1 MAVKKINHE
10 NYWNPIIETLSP
22 EKMRALQLE
31 KFKNIVQWAYDR
43 SKFHRKLYQEAGLE
57 PGDIKS
63 YEDVAKVPKVEK
75 AMMRDIQ
82 RKDPFP
88 YGDAL
93 CVPLEEVTEFRQT
106 SGTKGTPVYQPDTW
120 QD

>member
-1 MAVKKINHE
+1 MKNSKDTRGI
-10 NYWNPIIETLSP
+10 YWNPLLETLP
-22 EKMRALQLE
+22 FEKLRELQIRKFRRILE
-31 KFKNIVQWAYDR
+31 WAYEK
-43 SKFHRKLYQEAGLE
+43 SKFHRKLYQEAGIE
-57 PGDIKS
+57 PGDIRS
-63 YEDVAKVPKVEK
+63 YEDLSRVPKVEK

-106 SGTKGTPVYQPDTW
+106 SG
-120 QD
+120 